1 MRTHAVFLL
10 CALAAPALA
19 AGVAHAVSPSEAG
32 LPAPVSHALLSEMRG
47 GFDLGSGLTASFGIS
62 RAVYI
67 DGILVANVHVSIPD
81 VAHIDTAQA
90 NALATLVHNVTFIRN
105 GPGNFVDPA
114 AFNRALGAIVIQN
127 TLDNQQIQAVTTLDT
142 TVRNLAQFNAMNL
155 ANSLQQAA
163 VLSRGQ

>member
-1 MRTHAVFLL
+1 MRIHAVLLL
-10 CALAAPALA
+10 CALAAPALTMRA
-19 AGVAHAVSPSEAG
+19 AHAAPPAAAG
-32 LPAPVSHALLSEMRG
+32 LPAPVSHVVLSGLRG
-47 GFDLGSGLTASFGIS
+47 GFDLGGGVVAAFGIS

-67 DGILVANVHVSIPD
+67 NGVLVANVHVSIPD

-90 NALATLVHNVTFIRN
+90 QALATLANNVTFIRN

-114 AFNRALGAIVIQN
+114 SFNRALGAIVIQN

-142 TVRNLAQFNAMNL
+142 TVRNLAQFNSMNL
-155 ANSLQQAA
+155 ANSLQQAV